1 MDDKKKI
8 RIEPLPIESEFRVLS
23 IRRRLK
29 DLTREELEEFL
40 TESLSLLTR
49 LAHQVKQMKVYLE
62 TEEG

>member
-62 TEEG
+62 AEEG